1 MIYTVSEMAK
11 LLNVTPSTLRYYD
24 REGLLPFVERSENG
38 IRVFKDEDLRWLKI
52 ISCLKSAGMTLKN
65 IRRYIEIAMEGDETV
80 DARLQLLMDQREQI
94 LKQMAELQHTLDVV
108 EYKCWYYQ
116 TAKETG
122 SEEIPKNMSDDE
134 LPEQFRATRKAL
146 HNII

>member
-1 MIYTVSEMAK
+1 MYTIREVSEMFHIPA
-11 LLNVTPSTLRYYD
+11 TTLRYYD
-24 REGLLPFVERSENG
+24 KEGLLPYVGRKESGYREFSESDVQMLRVIECLKKSGMSIKEIKQFADWVQMGDDSLKERLEMFQNRKRAVEQQM
-38 IRVFKDEDLRWLKI
+38 EDLK
-52 ISCLKSAGMTLKN
+52 KT
-65 IRRYIEIAMEGDETV
+65 ME
-80 DARLQLLMDQREQI
+80 LI
-94 LKQMAELQHTLDVV
+94 

>member
-1 MIYTVSEMAK
+1 MT
-11 LLNVTPSTLRYYD
+11 
-24 REGLLPFVERSENG
+24 
-38 IRVFKDEDLRWLKI
+38 LKI
-52 ISCLKSAGMTLKN
+52 IL
-65 IRRYIEIAMEGDETV
+65 RYIELAMEGDETV

-116 TAKETG
+116 TAKESG

-134 LPEQFRATRKAL
+134 LPERFRATRKAL